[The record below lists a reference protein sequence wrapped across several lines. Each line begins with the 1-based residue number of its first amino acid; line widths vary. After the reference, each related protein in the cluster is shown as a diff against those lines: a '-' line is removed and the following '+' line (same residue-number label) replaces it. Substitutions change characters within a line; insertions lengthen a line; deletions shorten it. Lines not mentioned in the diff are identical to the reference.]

1 MPEAG
6 APDRQAPETTT
17 KSVNLALQG
26 GGSHGA
32 FTWGALDR
40 LLEDERI
47 VIDGISG
54 TSAGAMNGAM
64 LVYGMHLDGRTGARA
79 MLRDFW
85 ERIAHNARFSIFQ
98 PSVLDRMFAP
108 GNLDYSPIFQ
118 TFDLMTRLLSP
129 YQLNPADINPLRD
142 VLAELIDFDELR
154 RANEIKLFISTT
166 NVRSGKIRV
175 FRPHELSVDVLLA
188 SACLPH
194 MFKAVEIDGEAYWD
208 GGYMGNPAM
217 FPLIYNCRSSDV
229 VLIEINQIRTEEIPT
244 TARDILDRMNDI
256 SFNSTMMR
264 EMRAISLVT
273 SLIEQHRLTGRTQLR
288 PIYFHMI
295 EAAEDMQKF
304 GSSSKFNADWE
315 FLQELHDIG
324 RRAADRWLANH
335 FRTVGTDS
343 SVDLHSLFF

>member
-1 MPEAG
+1 MPESG
-6 APDRQAPETTT
+6 TPDRQAPEPQT
-17 KSVNLALQG
+17 KSINLALQG

-40 LLEDERI
+40 LLEDQRV
-47 VIDGISG
+47 VIDGVSG

-64 LVYGMHLDGRTGARA
+64 LVYGMHLDGRDGARA

-98 PSVLDRMFAP
+98 PSPLDRMLAP
-108 GNLDYSPIFQ
+108 GNLDYSPVFQ

-129 YQLNPADINPLRD
+129 YQLNPHDINPLRD
-142 VLAELIDFDELR
+142 VLAEMIDFDILR
-154 RANEIKLFISTT
+154 AANEIKLFISTT

-175 FRPHELSVDVLLA
+175 FRPHELSADVLMA

-194 MFKAVEIDGEAYWD
+194 MFKAVEIDGEHYWD

-229 VLIEINQIRTEEIPT
+229 VLIEINQIRTEEVPT
-244 TARDILDRMNDI
+244 TARDIIDRMNDI

-273 SLIEQHRLTGRTQLR
+273 SLIETHRLTGRTQLR
-288 PIYFHMI
+288 PIHFHMI

-304 GSSSKFNADWE
+304 GSSSKFNCDWE

-324 RRAADRWLANH
+324 RRAADRWLTDH

>member
-1 MPEAG
+1 MPESG
-6 APDRQAPETTT
+6 TPDRQAPEPQT
-17 KSVNLALQG
+17 KTINLALQG

-40 LLEDERI
+40 LLEDDRI
-47 VIDGISG
+47 LIDGISG
-54 TSAGAMNGAM
+54 TSAGAMNGVM
-64 LVYGMHLDGRTGARA
+64 LVYGMHLGGRQGARD
-79 MLRDFW
+79 MLRQFW
-85 ERIAHNARFSIFQ
+85 EKIGHNARFSMFQ
-98 PSVLDRMFAP
+98 PSPLDRMFAP
-108 GNLDYSPIFQ
+108 GNLDYSPMFQ
-118 TFDLMTRLLSP
+118 AFDLMTRLLSP
-129 YQLNPADINPLRD
+129 YQLNPQDYNPLRD
-142 VLAELIDFDELR
+142 VLAEMIDFDKLR
-154 RANEIKLFISTT
+154 AATEIKLFISTT

-175 FRPHELSVDVLLA
+175 FRPHELTADVMMA

-194 MFKAVEIDGEAYWD
+194 MFKAVEIDGEHYWD

-217 FPLIYNCRSSDV
+217 FPLIYNCRSSDI
-229 VLIEINQIRTEEIPT
+229 VLIEINQIRIEKLPT
-244 TARDILDRMNDI
+244 TARDILERMSDI

-288 PIYFHMI
+288 PIHFHMI

-304 GSSSKFNADWE
+304 SSSSKFNCDMD

-324 RRAADRWLANH
+324 RRAAERWLASH